1 MTLPNR
7 VVNKIM
13 EAVQEAI
20 SCGVDPRAFVIE
32 VKACWDDELK
42 DKARSDGKTFEE
54 LLSRRP

>member
-1 MTLPNR
+1 
-7 VVNKIM
+7 M

-20 SCGVDPRAFVIE
+20 SYGVDPRAFVIE